1 MKRPARLEEPEQAEP
16 RPLGW
21 FNALTPGRAEAELLF
36 CCGSRAWARRVA
48 SGRPYAGRDHVMD
61 EGERIWSELG
71 PADWREA
78 MAAHPRIG
86 GGPTPRAPTPGPPG
100 ETEAARAAPG
110 EPAGGGPPPPRGE
123 APLAPARLL

>member
-1 MKRPARLEEPEQAEP
+1 MTRPPGLEEPEQAEP

-21 FNALTPGRAEAELLF
+21 FNGLAPGRAEAELLF

-61 EGERIWSELG
+61 EADRVWSELG

-78 MAAHPRIG
+78 MAAHPRVG
-86 GGPTPRAPTPGPPG
+86 GSSTKGAATWSRQEQSVAAAAAQ
-100 ETEAARAAPG
+100 ETLAA
-110 EPAGGGPPPPRGE
+110 
-123 APLAPARLL
+123 LALANREYE